1 MNGKQYAM
9 GTLCAM
15 VLLTMAFIPVSQQAV
30 PYDPWTDINADG
42 KIDIRDI
49 AYTAA
54 QFGTF
59 GDPTKTVYM
68 KRMTYSWSA
77 KFSLPRY
84 VPLNLYNDT
93 RGYDRVSI
101 YVKVVSPF
109 DQIGVNIY
117 SMLFTQTEILDT
129 FELGGSNPPS
139 MMKTYQVQGDQI
151 NIWLENS
158 LQPYNVTVQVGVYA
172 TA

>member
-1 MNGKQYAM
+1 VNGKHFAM
-9 GTLCAM
+9 ATLIAV
-15 VLLTMAFIPVSQQAV
+15 VLLTLVFIPLSSQV
-30 PYDPWTDINADG
+30 GTYNPWLDTNDDG
-42 KIDIRDI
+42 KMDGKDI
-49 AYTAA
+49 AATASA
-54 QFGTF
+54 FGTK

-68 KRMTYSWSA
+68 MRMTYSWSA
-77 KFSLPRY
+77 EFSLPRY

-101 YVKVVSPF
+101 YVRVVGF
-109 DQIGVNIY
+109 NEIGVNIY
-117 SMLFTQTEILDT
+117 SMLSTQTEMLDT
-129 FELGGSNPPS
+129 FNLGGSNPPS